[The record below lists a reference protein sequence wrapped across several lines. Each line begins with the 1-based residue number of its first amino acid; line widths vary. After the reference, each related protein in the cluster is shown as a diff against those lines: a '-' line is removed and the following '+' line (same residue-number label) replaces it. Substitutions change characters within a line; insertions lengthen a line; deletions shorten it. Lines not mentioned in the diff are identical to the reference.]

1 MADETDEAATP
12 LRTEETDEATTP
24 LRENTEADEQ
34 RVPLDT
40 SLTSPSLAL
49 SVTSE
54 DNEATERLWR
64 TWPGRNR
71 FFMDGRIMLGADVA
85 QLHVSSFMILLPV
98 VLFCWRYEGPSSSIT
113 LYVKMVG
120 FTLGCICLVAL
131 WRVALRDPGI
141 LPRRSWENKYTDTE
155 EEHYEPLLPEGWRR
169 FHDDETGLPYY
180 FRESDG
186 ETAWEIPQWCATC
199 CRPRPPR
206 SKHCA
211 VCDNCVCRFDH
222 HCPWT
227 GTCIGERN
235 YCSFLAFL
243 GWTCV
248 ACLFLDGALL
258 HELYRADKAEASSIK
273 EALVDWA
280 TAKPV
285 AAGLALYLSFLLVSL
300 IALLGYHL
308 RLVALGETT
317 NERVKGVWKG
327 KAKPHDRGCCGNYA
341 LLLREPVPPSR
352 LPNMRRRVRRAA
364 AASTPPDAGDASDDG
379 GE

>member
-1 MADETDEAATP
+1 MADDADEAATP
-12 LRTEETDEATTP
+12 LRTDEADEVTTP
-24 LRENTEADEQ
+24 LRENTEADAQ
-34 RVPLDT
+34 RQPLDT

-49 SVTSE
+49 SIPDE
-54 DNEATERLWR
+54 NEETERLWR

-71 FFMDGRIMLGADVA
+71 FYFNGRVMLGADVF
-85 QLHVSSFMILLPV
+85 QLHVSSAMILLPV
-98 VLFCWRYEGPSSSIT
+98 VLFCWRYEGPSHNTT
-113 LYVKMVG
+113 LYVKIG
-120 FTLGCICLVAL
+120 GGLLGLICLVTL

-155 EEHYEPLLPEGWRR
+155 EEQYEPLLPEGWRR
-169 FHDDETGLPYY
+169 FYDDETGLPYY
-180 FRESDG
+180 FREADG

-227 GTCIGERN
+227 GTCIGQRN
-235 YCSFLAFL
+235 YRSFLAFL
-243 GWTCV
+243 AWTCL

-258 HELYRADKAEASSIK
+258 HELYRADKAAASTVQQ
-273 EALVDWA
+273 ALVDWA
-280 TAKPV
+280 TAKPL

-317 NERVKGVWKG
+317 NERVKGVWKDR
-327 KAKPHDRGCCGNYA
+327 AKPHDRGCCGNYA
-341 LLLREPVPPSR
+341 LLLREAVPPSR

-364 AASTPPDAGDASDDG
+364 AASTPPEDASDDG